1 MGLNMRA
8 LVYTAPQTLEI
19 QELPRPVLKAGE
31 VEISVE
37 YAGICGSDMTGF
49 LGHSPRR
56 KPPLV
61 LGHEL
66 VGRLGNGQ
74 RVVANPLISCGHCAA
89 CVSGFQNLCDS
100 WRLLGMDRTQG
111 TYADFVSLPKTQ
123 LISIPEEIPATRAIL
138 AEPLANVVH
147 LFRLAAA
154 PPFFRLAIVGAG
166 TMGALTL
173 LMAKCIGAREILVA
187 DVNAERLEVMQQLG
201 ADRTANVSAAEG
213 SNSAVVGNPAG
224 FDLVVDASGAA
235 SARQLAFDLCRPG
248 GQVLLL
254 GMGSQRSEVD
264 FVASIRKEHR
274 VTMSFAYTPI
284 DFQQSVHLL
293 LGGEI
298 DLTSLTEQAQ
308 LEAGQRAFERMTTSP
323 GATLKMM
330 LSLT

>member
-1 MGLNMRA
+1 MRA
-8 LVYTAPQTLEI
+8 LVYTAPRTLEI
-19 QELPRPVLKAGE
+19 QELPRPVVQSGE
-31 VEISVE
+31 VEVSVE
-37 YAGICGSDMTGF
+37 YAGICGSDMSGF

-66 VGRLGNGQ
+66 IGRLGSGE
-74 RVVANPLISCGHCAA
+74 RVVANPLISCGHCGM
-89 CVSGFQNLCDS
+89 CLSGCQNLCDS

-111 TYADFVSLPKTQ
+111 TYAEFVSLPKTQ
-123 LISIPEEIPATRAIL
+123 LISIPEELPATRAIL

-147 LFRLAAA
+147 LFRLAA
-154 PPFFRLAIVGAG
+154 PPPLFRLAIIGAG

-173 LMAKCIGAREILVA
+173 LLAKRIGARDILVA
-187 DVNAERLEVMQQLG
+187 DVNTERLQVLQQLG
-201 ADRTANVSAAEG
+201 ADHTANVGTPEG
-213 SNSAVVGNPAG
+213 RNGAVAGNLTG

-254 GMGSQRSEVD
+254 GLGSQRSEID
-264 FVASIRKEHR
+264 FVTSIRREHR

-284 DFQQSVHLL
+284 DFQRAVHLL
-293 LGGEI
+293 LAGEI
-298 DLTSLTEQAQ
+298 DLTPSTEQAQ

-323 GATLKMM
+323 GATLKML

>member
-1 MGLNMRA
+1 MRA
-8 LVYTAPQTLEI
+8 LVYTAPRTLEI
-19 QELPRPVLKAGE
+19 QDLPRPVVQPGE
-31 VEISVE
+31 VEVSVE

-74 RVVANPLISCGHCAA
+74 RVVANPLISCGHCTA
-89 CVSGFQNLCDS
+89 CLSGCQNLCDS

-111 TYADFVSLPKTQ
+111 TYAEFVSLPNTQ
-123 LISIPEEIPATRAIL
+123 LISIPEELPATRAIL

-147 LFRLAAA
+147 LFRLAA
-154 PPFFRLAIVGAG
+154 PLPFFRLAIIGAG

-173 LMAKCIGAREILVA
+173 LLAQRIGARDILVA
-187 DVNAERLEVMQQLG
+187 DVNTERLEVMQQLG
-201 ADRTANVSAAEG
+201 ADHAAHVGTPEG
-213 SNSAVVGNPAG
+213 KDRAVAGNPAG

-235 SARQLAFDLCRPG
+235 SARQLAFDFCRPG
-248 GQVLLL
+248 GQVLFL
-254 GMGSQRSEVD
+254 GMGSQRSEID
-264 FVASIRKEHR
+264 FVTSIRKEHR
-274 VTMSFAYTPI
+274 VTMSFAYTPV
-284 DFQQSVHLL
+284 DFQRAVHLL

-298 DLTSLTEQAQ
+298 DLTSSTEQAQ
-308 LEAGQRAFERMTTSP
+308 LEAGQYAFERMTTSP
-323 GATLKMM
+323 GATLKML